1 MSVADPNQL
10 ILTGENPFIRL
21 SATDGAPNTTNASFW
36 RIILCPA
43 GPGHVLYLKSELTD
57 DRWRIYSDNI
67 AMARWLQ
74 STVQGML
81 NAEMADTTIPVID
94 AEFTKSGDARYFW
107 TERLV
112 TTDEEIA
119 LTWYNIG
126 EPLLIHT
133 QPNAE
138 PGRPYG
144 VCTVLIPALGARL
157 TRNGI
162 QAVGPTVATGAR
174 GTAVQHLRAGIL
186 RKLDGGAVMQLEG
199 KIGIITGAASGIGA
213 ACARVMSREGAKAA
227 ADRSGR
233 CGWPARGRGDRQRLS
248 APRRDRRSRL
258 AERRIDGRESA
269 SADCMCWSPMPASA
283 SWGRRSTCRWPTGG
297 DRWR

>member
-1 MSVADPNQL
+1 MPVADPNKL

-21 SATDGAPNTTNASFW
+21 SATDGASFTTNASFW

-43 GPGHVLYLKSELTD
+43 GPGHVLYLKSELTN

-81 NAEMADTTIPVID
+81 NAETADTALPVTD
-94 AEFTKSGDARYFW
+94 AVFSKEGDLRYFW
-107 TERLV
+107 TERIDAH
-112 TTDEEIA
+112 DEEIA
-119 LTWYNIG
+119 LTWYGIG

-157 TRNGI
+157 THNGQHAI
-162 QAVGPTVATGAR
+162 GQAWPR
-174 GTAVQHLRAGIL
+174 
-186 RKLDGGAVMQLEG
+186 E
-199 KIGIITGAASGIGA
+199 
-213 ACARVMSREGAKAA
+213 REGQ
-227 ADRSGR
+227 
-233 CGWPARGRGDRQRLS
+233 PF
-248 APRRDRRSRL
+248 
-258 AERRIDGRESA
+258 
-269 SADCMCWSPMPASA
+269 
-283 SWGRRSTCRWPTGG
+283 STCAVAFSESWTEAR
-297 DRWR
+297 